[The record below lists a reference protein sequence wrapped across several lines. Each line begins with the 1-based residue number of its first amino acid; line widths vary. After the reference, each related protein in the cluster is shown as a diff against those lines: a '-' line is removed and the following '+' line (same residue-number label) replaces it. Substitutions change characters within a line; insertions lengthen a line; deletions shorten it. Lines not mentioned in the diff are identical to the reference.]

1 MAERA
6 DLTPAEILARQ
17 RMLEEAL
24 AGQDADAELFG
35 RLGPQKPV
43 ANNRDYEYGPIVP
56 VPEDQQE
63 YIFDP
68 VLRDQLDR
76 GKAFQ
81 GVPLSVSQDRRMA
94 ENPIGTMATG
104 IGSLLDRDRREVLMP
119 AAQEFGPSRQEFNP
133 ANNQFENRTTETIR
147 PGVYRNPETMPGM
160 SGTPIYQG
168 LDAASSLI
176 SDTAARRRGLKDSAQ
191 ARSQAAEIIPQIP
204 QMLVDQA
211 DVSME
216 AGLRGERVV
225 NEQNMSGTPFDV
237 FAAPIGALG
246 AGRVAMDIPEG
257 RSFGIFASGKGASG
271 QQAED
276 TVSMLEDAGL
286 SPAEG
291 WERQS
296 GANTFKA
303 YRSSLDNKVRYE
315 IPMQNAKFASIVKKT
330 EDPDVELGKALDP
343 ETRTEERLLDM
354 QKLRVT
360 TNQFDD
366 KEYLG
371 VPASFD
377 MNEKELNKYGFT
389 TNAGVAAQGK
399 YQLFPKPVL
408 EQIMDFPELF
418 DEYPQLRNLKIG
430 PVGMFSF
437 GVAGSYSPDEKM
449 IRLGSVKNT
458 GDGRR
463 EMMSTLLHEIQHAI
477 QDIEGQYGGA
487 SPSMFTPD
495 GFDEIRLTNIKARKV
510 VDDNIEKGLSEIPVN
525 VGGIRDTLTKVF
537 KLKQSDS
544 LASSK
549 NNRLDGIVTD
559 KDWSS
564 LRRRVARYA
573 NQRAEEANDRAA
585 GKIDASQMGRDKAK
599 KNLEEEL
606 IMRVRI
612 MGRPLTPE
620 EETKART
627 KSASYAF
634 NYSGSDRDLIYIND
648 ALNKAGVKSPEE
660 VTKKISES
668 FDERVKELQPLLVE
682 DKELSNISRQAYTQY
697 SGNPG
702 EVEARNTELRF
713 KGVLGRDN
721 FKSGVTQ
728 YRDADGELVRAEKT
742 ITPEELQRTFPEETQ
757 QMVLPEEGLI
767 YSLSEGRKNNPSMS
781 IDNSGINNDLDK
793 KRAKLQ
799 QQQGIYANRNGQLL
813 GDGSSSKPLAATTR
827 KKLEEERRVAGR
839 KAMELSHEIDIEEA
853 EPNLPDNIITRDSSG
868 SILPSTDY
876 HQANQLAFHGT
887 RGADSRIMEEG
898 GVHMKTDE
906 PAFFMVDSP
915 AASMTYG
922 AGGIGDL
929 GTVVPMRIDTRGFAE
944 IDYRGRSY
952 GELDEGGTVGVEFP
966 QETTFLGQKGT
977 AFEVEIDFDD
987 IVTVRVDGSAAKT
1000 VPVDLIEQY
1009 HPEGRGVVNEETFLN
1024 AVKDAGAP
1032 GARLSEINDLHPTG
1046 AMVLRGSTQLKLP
1059 ETQEILTV
1067 FDKSRQRLAKGN
1079 PASPD
1084 DDLMTGI
1091 VRNPL
1096 SGFGQGGP
1104 VQNFNQ
1110 GGMVS
1115 PMNKPRITQGLTNLL
1130 NKYSTGPL
1138 AGAGNVSRGT
1148 PVQGF
1153 GMGGQVYSD
1162 GRYYSDDRVM
1172 RPGELSDPTGAY
1184 QGQDVPYDPQLD
1196 PYGFTYNT
1204 EFGYGGGG
1212 GEGGAGNTNFS
1223 DEYLNSF
1230 DLSAYNNTSADA
1242 VTPTPPV
1249 PLATTNTSTNTS
1261 TNTGPFTP
1269 AYTEPAVVETPIN
1282 FEDNPVLSVPVVAP
1296 AATTPV
1302 EPVPVAPT
1310 PVAATPVA
1318 PTPVAAAPV
1327 VASQPIPN
1335 PITYPTAPV
1344 EAAVAPPNYFVPEEE
1359 RVETFLPPSVYNPPA
1374 PPTESVYTPPA
1385 ATVVDTPATLFT
1397 PPPVVA
1403 VPEAKPYN
1411 YLQEL
1416 RPNFDISDVIKT
1428 QTGGYAPTQGM
1439 VINPTQYQY
1448 SPDQVMADNVYVPEI
1463 YQSLPQ
1469 LDLSTVDVED
1479 LADTDAAEVGFDAN
1493 TTIDYNDLNY
1503 GSGGFAPQ
1511 RDDYLPG
1518 GSFHMPGTEITG
1530 QQQYNVAYQQYE
1542 ADFARRNGYTLEELR
1557 QINDYRTNNG
1567 LPRLQDM
1574 DINTESG
1581 MS

>member
-1 MAERA
+1 MAER
-6 DLTPAEILARQ
+6 T
-17 RMLEEAL
+17 
-24 AGQDADAELFG
+24 
-35 RLGPQKPV
+35 
-43 ANNRDYEYGPIVP
+43 DYEYGPITP

-63 YIFDP
+63 YFFDP
-68 VLRDQLDR
+68 ELRGQLER
-76 GKAFQ
+76 GEAFQ

-94 ENPIGTMATG
+94 ENPIGTIATG
-104 IGSLLDRDRREVLMP
+104 IGSLLDRDRREVFMP
-119 AAQEFGPSRQEFNP
+119 ASQEFGPTSQEFNP

-147 PGVYRNPETMPGM
+147 PGVYGTPETMPGL

-176 SDTAARRRGLKDSAQ
+176 SDTAARRRGLEDSAQ
-191 ARSQAAEIIPQIP
+191 ARSQAAEMIPQIP

-225 NEQNMSGTPFDV
+225 NEQNMSGTPFEMIS
-237 FAAPIGALG
+237 APIGALG

-257 RSFGIFASGKGASG
+257 RSFGIFGSGKGASG

-286 SPAEG
+286 NPAEG

-315 IPMQNAKFASIVKKT
+315 IPMQNLSFTPAVRVT

-343 ETRTEERLLDM
+343 ETRTEERLLNM
-354 QKLRVT
+354 QRMRIEEFGGEERLIFPKDFNL
-360 TNQFDD
+360 
-366 KEYLG
+366 
-371 VPASFD
+371 
-377 MNEKELNKYGFT
+377 NEAELNKYGFT
-389 TNAGVAAQGK
+389 KIDGK
-399 YQLFPKPVL
+399 VGKNGLQLFPKLTL
-408 EQIMDFPELF
+408 EQLINFPELF
-418 DEYPQLRNLKIG
+418 EEYPQLRGIKIAST
-430 PVGMFSF
+430 PSFSLF
-437 GVAGSYSPDEKM
+437 TQGSYSPDEKM
-449 IRLGSVKNT
+449 IRLNSQPNTPEGREQLMSVV
-458 GDGRR
+458 
-463 EMMSTLLHEIQHAI
+463 MHEVQHAV
-477 QDIEGQYGGA
+477 QDIEGLYGGA
-487 SPSMFTPD
+487 NTDMFKPT
-495 GFDEIRLTNIKARKV
+495 GFGDREKASRQARKQLDKEINDDLYNIV
-510 VDDNIEKGLSEIPVN
+510 VSKDKKTGIFSTAFNLGKDVLLSRKGDTAYSKQLGNVLSANDALLVKS
-525 VGGIRDTLTKVF
+525 DTRIY
-537 KLKQSDS
+537 LK
-544 LASSK
+544 
-549 NNRLDGIVTD
+549 T
-559 KDWSS
+559 
-564 LRRRVARYA
+564 
-573 NQRAEEANDRAA
+573 RAEEENEIAKGRVPEVVAA
-585 GKIDASQMGRDKAK
+585 RKTLDLKIKAAQD
-599 KNLEEEL
+599 NA
-606 IMRVRI
+606 RVR
-612 MGRPLTPE
+612 G
-620 EETKART
+620 ETEQKIQQIETAMRSDPSQY
-627 KSASYAF
+627 K
-634 NYSGSDRDLIYIND
+634 GSDRLLIFLND
-648 ALNKAGVKSPEE
+648 SLKESGVNNPES
-660 VTKKISES
+660 VTES
-668 FDERVKELQPLLVE
+668 IQKTFDERVPQIQKVIAEEEAITGIEEQMF
-682 DKELSNISRQAYTQY
+682 SMYQ
-697 SGNPG
+697 GNPG
-702 EVEARNTELRF
+702 EVEARNVQRRF
-713 KGVLGRDN
+713 EGLKTFDN
-721 FKSGVTQ
+721 NRVGTPIRNEEGQIVFPSRAMSG
-728 YRDADGELVRAEKT
+728 
-742 ITPEELQRTFPEETQ
+742 EELQRTFPEDTQ
-757 QMVLPEEGLI
+757 KMVLPEEGVF
-767 YSLSEGRKNNPSMS
+767 YSLMEGRGPSLS

-1032 GARLSEINDLHPTG
+1032 GARLNEINDLHPTG

-1079 PASPD
+1079 PASRD

-1138 AGAGNVSRGT
+1138 AGAGNVPRGT
-1148 PVQGF
+1148 PVQSFAPGGPVANYNPRLDPSLDF
-1153 GMGGQVYSD
+1153 SDPLNPPEGYEYLGLGGESGQV
-1162 GRYYSDDRVM
+1162 
-1172 RPGELSDPTGAY
+1172 LTGADDFIY
-1184 QGQDVPYDPQLD
+1184 VGDPV
-1196 PYGFTYNT
+1196 
-1204 EFGYGGGG
+1204 
-1212 GEGGAGNTNFS
+1212 
-1223 DEYLNSF
+1223 
-1230 DLSAYNNTSADA
+1230 ADA
-1242 VTPTPPV
+1242 PLDLVTTTPPV
-1249 PLATTNTSTNTS
+1249 TANTSPVS
-1261 TNTGPFTP
+1261 TTP
-1269 AYTEPAVVETPIN
+1269 AYTDAPVAETVN
-1282 FEDNPVLSVPVVAP
+1282 FVDNPVTSVPVVTP
-1296 AATTPV
+1296 ASTTPATTEPLISDLAVSTTPATTTPATTTPATTTPV
-1302 EPVPVAPT
+1302 AVSE
-1310 PVAATPVA
+1310 
-1318 PTPVAAAPV
+1318 
-1327 VASQPIPN
+1327 PIPN
-1335 PITYPTAPV
+1335 PVTYPTAAVDPV
-1344 EAAVAPPNYFVPEEE
+1344 VAPIDDTP
-1359 RVETFLPPSVYNPPA
+1359 LPPSVYTPPL
-1374 PPTESVYTPPA
+1374 PPVESVYTPPA
-1385 ATVVDTPATLFT
+1385 ATVVDTPETLFT
-1397 PPPVVA
+1397 PPPPVFE

-1411 YLQEL
+1411 YLQDL

-1428 QTGGYAPTQGM
+1428 QTSGYTPTQGM

-1448 SPDQVMADNVYVPEI
+1448 PGAPEITGEDVYVPEI
-1463 YQSLPQ
+1463 YQSLPS
-1469 LDLSTVDVED
+1469 LELSTVDVED
-1479 LADTDAAEVGFDAN
+1479 LADTTG
-1493 TTIDYNDLNY
+1493 TTDTAGETDTEDTADTTQGTSFASLDSLSSNQQAYNREQDY
-1503 GSGGFAPQ
+1503 
-1511 RDDYLPG
+1511 
-1518 GSFHMPGTEITG
+1518 
-1530 QQQYNVAYQQYE
+1530 
-1542 ADFARRNGYTLEELR
+1542 ADRYGYTLEELR
-1557 QINDYRTNNG
+1557 QINAERLRMG
-1567 LPRLQDM
+1567 LPRLQDLHR
-1574 DINTESG
+1574 DIGGINFSG
-1581 MS
+1581 GM